1 MQPFEAIDRDG
12 TYTVKYDGAKQKF
25 GTDDLLPLWVADMD
39 LASPFCVQEALQK
52 RALHPIYGYTVYPP
66 RYYESIMAWMQK
78 RHGFKVQKEWI
89 VPCYGVVP
97 SLGFAISAYSKEGDS
112 ILIQTPLYPPFAS
125 SIKHKRRVILDNT
138 LVYENGQY
146 AIDFDDFEA
155 KASKATLFLL
165 CSPHNP
171 TGRAWRK
178 EELERMI
185 AICTSYDV
193 PIIADEIHA
202 DIVYERVHQPLG
214 TFEQIAKR
222 CIVLNAPS
230 KTFNIA
236 GLNTSYA
243 IIPDSKLRHAYE
255 VEQAK
260 SGISN
265 GNPFGIEAL
274 MAAYEKGEV
283 WLEELKKY
291 LKENRAYVATFLAQH
306 KIPIVPVPT
315 EATYLMWLDCKGL
328 GLEHQELVDFFVKKA
343 KVGLND
349 GESFGKAGKGFMRL
363 NLGTSRKVLQ
373 EAMYRIFNAYKDRE

>member
-1 MQPFEAIDRDG
+1 
-12 TYTVKYDGAKQKF
+12 V
-25 GTDDLLPLWVADMD
+25 
-39 LASPFCVQEALQK
+39 
-52 RALHPIYGYTVYPP
+52 
-66 RYYESIMAWMQK
+66 YES
-78 RHGFKVQKEWI
+78 GE
-89 VPCYGVVP
+89 
-97 SLGFAISAYSKEGDS
+97 
-112 ILIQTPLYPPFAS
+112 
-125 SIKHKRRVILDNT
+125 
-138 LVYENGQY
+138 Y

-202 DIVYERVHQPLG
+202 DIVYERVHQSLG

-349 GESFGKAGKGFMRL
+349 GESFGKAGQGFMRL
-363 NLGTSRKVLQ
+363 NIGTSRKVLQ

>member
-214 TFEQIAKR
+214 AFEQIAKR